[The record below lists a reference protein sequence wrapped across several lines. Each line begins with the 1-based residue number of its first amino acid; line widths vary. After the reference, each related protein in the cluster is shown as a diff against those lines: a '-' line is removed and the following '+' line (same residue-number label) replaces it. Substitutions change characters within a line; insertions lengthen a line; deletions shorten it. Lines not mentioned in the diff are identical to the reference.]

1 VTVRQVSGRI
11 VIAAVAISLGFLLF
25 HSCAASVRASS
36 ATVYQFFR
44 AVGAGDAPTACHLLS
59 GAALAKFQTRTRTTS
74 CEAAVIRVHAGLT
87 PAQREQL
94 VNGDPDVREYISS
107 IRLDF
112 SLRRE
117 ITFDPNP
124 LGMELVV
131 LADDEDRETI
141 SDWGWDV
148 RELS

>member
-1 VTVRQVSGRI
+1 MVIVALVVLMFHGCQASLRSSG
-11 VIAAVAISLGFLLF
+11 
-25 HSCAASVRASS
+25 

-44 AVGAGDAPTACHLLS
+44 AVGAGDAPTACRLLS
-59 GAALAKFQTRTRTTS
+59 GAALAKFQTRARATS
-74 CEAAVIRVHAGLT
+74 CEAAVTVVHTGLT
-87 PAQREQL
+87 PSERAEL
-94 VNGDPDVREYISS
+94 VRGEADVREYISA

-112 SLRRE
+112 SSRQE
-117 ITFDPNP
+117 ITLDDNP

-131 LADDEDRETI
+131 LADHDGRETI